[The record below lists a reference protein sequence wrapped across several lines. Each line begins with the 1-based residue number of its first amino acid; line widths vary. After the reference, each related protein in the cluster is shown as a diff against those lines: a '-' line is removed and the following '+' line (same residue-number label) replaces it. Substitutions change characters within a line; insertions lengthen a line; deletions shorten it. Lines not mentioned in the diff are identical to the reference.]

1 MIDKGPQL
9 GRSMATGRPQ
19 QPETAAMFEV
29 LIQHPSQTPML
40 YGLVDHVVRQARN
53 AQSFLHHMIE
63 GLDGSADQ
71 RCAQVQFCRPRDM
84 TQRPRLQLTG
94 GAEFVPQAGV
104 MIQVLGPT
112 GVPCWSK

>member
-63 GLDGSADQ
+63 GLDGGADQ
-71 RCAQVQFCRPRDM
+71 RCAQVQFRSPGTGRSGQGSSLPVAQNLCRR
-84 TQRPRLQLTG
+84 
-94 GAEFVPQAGV
+94 QA
-104 MIQVLGPT
+104 
-112 GVPCWSK
+112 

>member
-1 MIDKGPQL
+1 
-9 GRSMATGRPQ
+9 
-19 QPETAAMFEV
+19 MFEV